1 VKIRRITVYLLKTV
15 DLCRDFKTG
24 AMTVHALR
32 NVNIEIEKGK
42 LTILMGRSGSGK
54 TTLINLLGALDTPTS
69 GKVFFNDIEISKL
82 SASKRDQLRREKI
95 GLVFQSIAL
104 ISTMSAYENLDFSLR
119 ISGIS
124 ARERKRLAEESL
136 ELVGLGRRMKH
147 RPHELSGGE
156 QQRVAIA
163 RAVAHRP
170 ELVLADEPTGELDT
184 QTSLRVVSLFK
195 NLIEKQG
202 VTVLMTTHDP
212 DMVEVADHVYI
223 LEDGEIVDEKHN

>member
-1 VKIRRITVYLLKTV
+1 
-15 DLCRDFKTG
+15 
-24 AMTVHALR
+24 
-32 NVNIEIEKGK
+32 
-42 LTILMGRSGSGK
+42 
-54 TTLINLLGALDTPTS
+54 
-69 GKVFFNDIEISKL
+69 
-82 SASKRDQLRREKI
+82 
-95 GLVFQSIAL
+95 
-104 ISTMSAYENLDFSLR
+104 
-119 ISGIS
+119 
-124 ARERKRLAEESL
+124 
-136 ELVGLGRRMKH
+136 MKH
-147 RPHELSGGE
+147 KPHELSGGE

>member
-1 VKIRRITVYLLKTV
+1 MYLLKTV

>member
-1 VKIRRITVYLLKTV
+1 MYLLKTV

-42 LTILMGRSGSGK
+42 FTILMGRSGSGK

>member
-1 VKIRRITVYLLKTV
+1 MYLLKTV

-104 ISTMSAYENLDFSLR
+104 ISTMSACENLDFSLR

-212 DMVEVADHVYI
+212 DMVEVADHVHI

>member
-1 VKIRRITVYLLKTV
+1 MYLLKTV
-15 DLCRDFKTG
+15 DLYRDFKTG